1 METFILALLK
11 TLYEKALTPEAAI
24 GGIIVLLLIYA
35 KKKILPPIMEKLKTI
50 EEKSVAK
57 DEVEEIV
64 QVKGRVE
71 DTIIRLNK
79 TLDKLDN
86 VEEKTKDITRNTEEL
101 KRDLEQ
107 VKYILNQFQGHMMY
121 GRRSSDFE
129 NQELK

>member
-35 KKKILPPIMEKLKTI
+35 KKKLLPPIMEKLKTI

-86 VEEKTKDITRNTEEL
+86 VEESTKITTRNTEEL